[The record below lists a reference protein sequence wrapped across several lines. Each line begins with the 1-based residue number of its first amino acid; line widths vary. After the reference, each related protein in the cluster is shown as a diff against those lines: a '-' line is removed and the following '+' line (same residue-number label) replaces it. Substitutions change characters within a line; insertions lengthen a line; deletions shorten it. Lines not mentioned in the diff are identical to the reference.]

1 MNQQTNL
8 ELKMHFDFTPKTHWT
23 PPEQFPTLE
32 GVKEIAVDLETCDP
46 KLRLNGPGWPT
57 KNGYVCGYAFH
68 SPTWES
74 PIYLPVRHEGGG
86 NIDEKI
92 VRKFVQALLSIPN
105 LTLIAHNAQYDIGWL
120 LAEGYKINPSIKLYC
135 TMTVACLI
143 DENRFSYSL
152 NALGYDLLGKTKQEK
167 ELESV
172 AAAWGLDAKAEL
184 WKLPASAVG
193 SYGEADAN
201 LCLLLYQ
208 HQKQNLFSE
217 DLSTVFEL
225 EMDTLP
231 CLIEMTR
238 RGVRV
243 DEEQVEKTRKR
254 IIAERGKLLKKIKEE
269 AGFPVEIWAAKSI
282 AAAFEKLKIP
292 FSTTEKGAPSF
303 TKNFLLAHPE
313 NSFPNL
319 LLKARS
325 LDKIE
330 GTFLNTILKHTH
342 EGRIHAHV
350 NQLRGE
356 RGGTVSGRLSYY
368 SPNLQQVPS
377 RDPAL
382 GPLIRKLF
390 KPEEG
395 EMWASLD
402 FSQQEPRVALHFADL
417 LAKMQNRDLK
427 TDALVEAYQNN
438 PDTDFYETISEL
450 TGLDDRRVSKL
461 ISLGLLYGMGVNR
474 LAVELDM
481 PVADAK
487 VLMAQFHDKAPFIRE
502 LQSSIIKKLDDPRS
516 SGSLRSILGRKL
528 RFNMWEPSSF
538 GTHKAMT
545 REDAIAAHGTA
556 SLKRAFTFKALNR
569 LVQSSSSDQCKKS
582 LVDCVAAGFTPLL
595 QIHDELCFSVKEPE
609 EAFKLAK
616 IMEQSVE
623 LVIPNKVSVS
633 IGKSWGETKECLE
646 NG

>member
-1 MNQQTNL
+1 MD
-8 ELKMHFDFTPKTHWT
+8 FDFAIKSHWY
-23 PPEQFPTLE
+23 PPEELPHISGL
-32 GVKEIAVDLETCDP
+32 KEVAVDVETCDP
-46 KLRLNGPGWPT
+46 DLKEKGSGWPI
-57 KNGYVCGYAFH
+57 KNGYICGYAFH
-68 SPTWES
+68 SPNWDK
-74 PIYLPVRHEGGG
+74 PIYLPVKHDGGG
-86 NIDEKI
+86 NMDKEV
-92 VRKFVQALLSIPN
+92 VRRFVQSLLSIPD

-167 ELESV
+167 ELEAIAS
-172 AAAWGLDAKAEL
+172 AWGLDAKSEL
-184 WKLPASAVG
+184 WKLPAMAVG
-193 SYGEADAN
+193 HYAETDADI
-201 LCLLLYQ
+201 CLSLYQ
-208 HQKQNLFSE
+208 HQKHNLFSE
-217 DLSTVFEL
+217 DLSTIFEL

-238 RGVRV
+238 RGVRI

-254 IIAERGKLLKKIKEE
+254 IIAERGKLLDKIKAE

-282 AAAFEKLKIP
+282 AGAFEKLKIP

-303 TKNFLLAHPE
+303 TKNFLASHGE
-313 NSFPNL
+313 GSFPNL
-319 LLKARS
+319 LLKARG

-342 EGRIHAHV
+342 QGRIHAHV

-368 SPNLQQVPS
+368 SPNLQNVPS

-395 EMWASLD
+395 QRWASLD
-402 FSQQEPRVALHFADL
+402 FSQQEPRVAIHFAHQ
-417 LAKMQNRDLK
+417 LARMQNRDLK

-438 PDTDFYETISEL
+438 PDTDFYQTISEL
-450 TGLDDRRVSKL
+450 TGFDRRVSKL

-474 LAVELDM
+474 LAAEIDVD
-481 PVADAK
+481 VDSAK
-487 VLMAQFHDKAPFIRE
+487 EIMSQFHKKAPFIKE
-502 LQSSIIKKLDDPRS
+502 LQSSIIKKLDNPRS
-516 SGSLRSILGRKL
+516 SGSLRSLLGRKL
-528 RFNMWEPSSF
+528 RFNLWEPTSF
-538 GTHKAMT
+538 GTHKALSF
-545 REDAIAAHGTA
+545 EDAIAAHGTA
-556 SLKRAFTFKALNR
+556 SLKRAFTYKALNR

-582 LVDCVAAGFTPLL
+582 LVDCVEAGFMPLL
-595 QIHDELCFSVKEPE
+595 QIHDELCFSIKETE
-609 EAFKLAK
+609 DAFKLAE
-616 IMEQSVE
+616 IMEKSVT

-633 IGKSWGETKECLE
+633 TGSSWGSLKERKK
-646 NG
+646 